1 MSIFLTKLKSGNDLP
16 FFPELVTLKEKKFSH
31 SFLLISIRNT
41 ALNREQSETHFQE
54 VIFRKG
60 DEDSTHYSSILH
72 SDRS

>member
-54 VIFRKG
+54 VTCTLIGLSLMSMIDSEKG
-60 DEDSTHYSSILH
+60 LY
-72 SDRS
+72 